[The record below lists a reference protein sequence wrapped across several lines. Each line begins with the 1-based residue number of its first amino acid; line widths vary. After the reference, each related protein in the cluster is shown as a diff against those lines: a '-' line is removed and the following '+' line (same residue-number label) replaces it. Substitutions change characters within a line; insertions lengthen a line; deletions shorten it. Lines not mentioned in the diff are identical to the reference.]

1 MEEAKHIEAGEAQRI
16 EAGEAKHIQARE
28 AQGTEAGESSR
39 SSRKVITFEPKL
51 VINKGISVLGFI
63 LRLFAVFGT
72 IGSALAMGTTH
83 ESVVSLSQLV
93 LLKAKYS
100 DLPTLM
106 FFVVAN
112 AIAGGYLVL
121 SLPVCIF
128 HIFSTKAKTS
138 RIILLV
144 IDTVMLALVSSGASA
159 ATATVY
165 LAHEGNTT
173 ANWPP
178 ICQQFDKF
186 CERISGSLIGSF
198 GALILLMLIV
208 INSAISLSRH

>member
-1 MEEAKHIEAGEAQRI
+1 MEEEKHIEEKQI
-16 EAGEAKHIQARE
+16 EEKQI
-28 AQGTEAGESSR
+28 EAGESST
-39 SSRKVITFEPKL
+39 SSRKVINLEPKV
-51 VINKGISVLGFI
+51 VIKKGISTIGFF

-83 ESVVSLSQLV
+83 ESVVSFTQLI

-112 AIAGGYLVL
+112 AVAGGYLIL
-121 SLPVCIF
+121 SLPVSIF
-128 HIFSTKAKTS
+128 HIISSKAKTS

-144 IDTVMLALVSSGASA
+144 IDTVMVALVSSGASA

-178 ICQQFDKF
+178 ICQQFDGF
-186 CERISGSLIGSF
+186 CKRISGSLIGSF
-198 GALILLMLIV
+198 CALIFLMLIV
-208 INSAISLSRH
+208 ISSAISLSRH